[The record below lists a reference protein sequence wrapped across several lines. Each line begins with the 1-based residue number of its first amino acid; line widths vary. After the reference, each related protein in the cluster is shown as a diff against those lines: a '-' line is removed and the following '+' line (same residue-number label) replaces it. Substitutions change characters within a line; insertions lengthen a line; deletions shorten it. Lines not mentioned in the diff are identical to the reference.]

1 MSSSASSSAPRARDS
16 WSGQTGFLLAAIGSA
31 IGLGNIWRFPG
42 VSYSN
47 GGGAFLVPYLVALIF
62 VGIPMLWLDY
72 AVGHKFRGS
81 PPWAL
86 RKIIGGGEFIGWFQT
101 FVCFVIMVYYG
112 AVLAWGVQYTIYS
125 VNAAWGD
132 DPTTFFTDTFLQVV
146 PGDTFSWAP
155 AWSVMI
161 PLALV
166 WVLVLFVIGRG
177 LSNGVEAANKVF
189 LPLLVILFLALVVRA
204 LFLPGAVE
212 GLNAFFTPNWSA
224 LSDPKVWLA
233 AFAQIFYSLSV
244 GFGIMLTYASY
255 LPKKTNLVGTGLVAA
270 FANSS
275 FEVLAGFGVFGT
287 LGFMAHQQGVGVD
300 KLQGLTGISLSFITF
315 PTIINEMPG
324 GALFGILFFLSLTL
338 AGITSLIS
346 LLQVVGAAAA
356 EKMGT
361 TPLKAALVVG
371 IPAAVVSVF
380 VFGTTSGVYSLD
392 VVDAYI
398 NQVGVLSSAIIMS
411 AVTGVILRKLPM
423 LRKHLNKVSDTKFV
437 GTWWIVIVGA
447 ALPILLAYMM
457 GDTVLGYI
465 ENGYDPKN
473 YSRGFEGI
481 FGWGMLAVSV
491 VATIALTWAPW
502 RTNVDSFTAQD
513 EEGAE
518 YSHAGVPAP
527 AQKSDAKEVTSDA
540 EAASSAQA

>member
-1 MSSSASSSAPRARDS
+1 MSSSASRPAPRARDS

-86 RKIIGGGEFIGWFQT
+86 RKILGGGEFIGWFQT

-155 AWSVMI
+155 AWAVMI

-166 WVLVLFVIGRG
+166 WILVLFVIGRG
-177 LSNGVEAANKVF
+177 LSKGVEAANKIF
-189 LPLLVILFLALVVRA
+189 LPLLVILFLALVIRA

-212 GLNAFFTPNWSA
+212 GLNAFFTPNWAA
-224 LSDPKVWLA
+224 LADPKVWLA

-255 LPKKTNLVGTGLVAA
+255 LQRKSNLTGTALVAG

-275 FEVLAGFGVFGT
+275 FEILAGIGVFSAV
-287 LGFMAHQQGVGVD
+287 GFMAHQGGVSVSEVE
-300 KLQGLTGISLSFITF
+300 GLTGPILSFVTF
-315 PTIINEMPG
+315 PKIISMMPG
-324 GALFGILFFLSLTL
+324 GPIFGVLFFSSLVL
-338 AGITSLIS
+338 AGVTSLLGS
-346 LLQVVGAAAA
+346 RPGRPRDRHFPGAFRH
-356 EKMGT
+356 
-361 TPLKAALVVG
+361 ALG
-371 IPAAVVSVF
+371 PEQPRHRRQLHQ
-380 VFGTTSGVYSLD
+380 LD
-392 VVDAYI
+392 
-398 NQVGVLSSAIIMS
+398 
-411 AVTGVILRKLPM
+411 R
-423 LRKHLNKVSDTKFV
+423 RR
-437 GTWWIVIVGA
+437 
-447 ALPILLAYMM
+447 
-457 GDTVLGYI
+457 VLGDHVRGPVCGDRPPPRSAARPPQLGVQR
-465 ENGYDPKN
+465 EGPQALGAPRRHRHPDRPLRHDGDVDRRPADEWLREVPHELRADLRLGFRGDRRARLPDPHVHPV
-473 YSRGFEGI
+473 E
-481 FGWGMLAVSV
+481 
-491 VATIALTWAPW
+491 APPGG
-502 RTNVDSFTAQD
+502 RPGD
-513 EEGAE
+513 GR
-518 YSHAGVPAP
+518 
-527 AQKSDAKEVTSDA
+527 SDPR
-540 EAASSAQA
+540 

>member
-1 MSSSASSSAPRARDS
+1 
-16 WSGQTGFLLAAIGSA
+16 
-31 IGLGNIWRFPG
+31 
-42 VSYSN
+42 
-47 GGGAFLVPYLVALIF
+47 
-62 VGIPMLWLDY
+62 
-72 AVGHKFRGS
+72 
-81 PPWAL
+81 
-86 RKIIGGGEFIGWFQT
+86 
-101 FVCFVIMVYYG
+101 
-112 AVLAWGVQYTIYS
+112 
-125 VNAAWGD
+125 
-132 DPTTFFTDTFLQVV
+132 
-146 PGDTFSWAP
+146 
-155 AWSVMI
+155 
-161 PLALV
+161 
-166 WVLVLFVIGRG
+166 
-177 LSNGVEAANKVF
+177 
-189 LPLLVILFLALVVRA
+189 
-204 LFLPGAVE
+204 
-212 GLNAFFTPNWSA
+212 
-224 LSDPKVWLA
+224 
-233 AFAQIFYSLSV
+233 
-244 GFGIMLTYASY
+244 MLTYASY

-300 KLQGLTGISLSFITF
+300 KLEGLTGISLSFITF

-361 TPLKAALVVG
+361 TPLKAALVTG

-411 AVTGVILRKLPM
+411 AVTGVILRKMPM

-437 GTWWIVIVGA
+437 GQWWIVIVGA

-465 ENGYDPKN
+465 ENGYNPKD

-481 FGWGMLAVSV
+481 FGWGMLAVAV

-513 EEGAE
+513 EEGVE

-527 AQKSDAKEVTSDA
+527 AQKKEVTSDA

>member
-1 MSSSASSSAPRARDS
+1 MSSSASKSAPRARDS

-47 GGGAFLVPYLVALIF
+47 GGGAFLVPYLVALVF

-177 LSNGVEAANKVF
+177 LSKGVEAANKVF

-224 LSDPKVWLA
+224 
-233 AFAQIFYSLSV
+233 V

-255 LPKKTNLVGTGLVAA
+255 LQRKSNLTGTALVAG

-275 FEVLAGFGVFGT
+275 FEILAGIGVFSAV
-287 LGFMAHQQGVGVD
+287 GFMAHQGGVSVSEVE
-300 KLQGLTGISLSFITF
+300 GLTGPILSFVTF
-315 PTIINEMPG
+315 PKIISMMPG
-324 GALFGILFFLSLTL
+324 GPIFGVLFFSSLVL
-338 AGITSLIS
+338 AGVTSLLS
-346 LLQVVGAAAA
+346 LLQVVSGGLQDKFGWSPARS
-356 EKMGT
+356 
-361 TPLKAALVVG
+361 ALVLGV
-371 IPAAVVSVF
+371 PATVISLVL
-380 VFGTTSGVYSLD
+380 FGTRSGLNNLD
-392 VVDAYI
+392 IVDNFINSIGVV
-398 NQVGVLSSAIIMS
+398 SSAIMFAVLC
-411 AVTGVILRKLPM
+411 AVTGPRLGVLRA
-423 LRKHLNKVSDTKFV
+423 HLNSVSSVKVPKLWEPLV
-437 GTWWIVIVGA
+437 GIVIPVVLFVMMA
-447 ALPILLAYMM
+447 MSIVDLLTHGY
-457 GDTVLGYI
+457 GKYPTSYVL
-465 ENGYDPKN
+465 
-473 YSRGFEGI
+473 I
-481 FGWGMLAVSV
+481 FGWGSVAVAVIASLIFTLIPWKHRPVDTQATVAQILADD
-491 VATIALTWAPW
+491 A
-502 RTNVDSFTAQD
+502 DDTASI
-513 EEGAE
+513 EG
-518 YSHAGVPAP
+518 G
-527 AQKSDAKEVTSDA
+527 AK
-540 EAASSAQA
+540 

>member
-1 MSSSASSSAPRARDS
+1 MSSSASKSAPRARDS

-177 LSNGVEAANKVF
+177 LSKGVEAANKVF

-224 LSDPKVWLA
+224 LADPKVWLA

>member
-1 MSSSASSSAPRARDS
+1 MSSSASRPAPRARDS

-86 RKIIGGGEFIGWFQT
+86 RKILGGGEFIGWFQT

-132 DPTTFFTDTFLQVV
+132 DPTSFFTDSFLQVV

-166 WVLVLFVIGRG
+166 WILVLFVIGRG
-177 LSNGVEAANKVF
+177 LSKGVEAANKIF

-212 GLNAFFTPNWSA
+212 GLNAFFTPNWGA
-224 LSDPKVWLA
+224 LVDPKVWLA

-338 AGITSLIS
+338 AGVTSLIS

-361 TPLKAALVVG
+361 TPLKAALAVG

-380 VFGTTSGVYSLD
+380 VFGTTSGIYSLD

-411 AVTGVILRKLPM
+411 AVTGVILRKMPM

-437 GTWWIVIVGA
+437 GQWWIVIVGA

-465 ENGYDPKN
+465 ENGYDPKS

-481 FGWGMLAVSV
+481 FGWGMLAVAV

-502 RTNVDSFTAQD
+502 RTNVDSFVAQD

-527 AQKSDAKEVTSDA
+527 AQKKEVTSDA

>member
-1 MSSSASSSAPRARDS
+1 MSSNSGKSPAREQWGS
-16 WSGQTGFLLAAIGSA
+16 QFGFLMAAIGSA

-42 VSYSN
+42 VTYSN
-47 GGGAFLVPYLVALIF
+47 GGGAFMIPYVVALLTAGVPF
-62 VGIPMLWLDY
+62 LLLDY
-72 AVGHKFRGS
+72 AVGHRYRGS
-81 PPWAL
+81 SPAVFRRMSKRWEWL
-86 RKIIGGGEFIGWFQT
+86 GWWHVV
-101 FVCFVIMVYYG
+101 VCFVIMTYY
-112 AVLAWGVQYTIYS
+112 AVIIGWSLRYTFYS
-125 VNAAWGD
+125 VNTAWAQDKDGAKD
-132 DPTTFFTDTFLQVV
+132 FFFNQFLHLSGTVGYNSSPVWNVV
-146 PGDTFSWAP
+146 
-155 AWSVMI
+155 I
-161 PLALV
+161 PLVAV
-166 WVLVLFVIGRG
+166 WAIVIVVIGKG
-177 LSNGVEAANKVF
+177 VAGGVERANKVF
-189 LPLLVILFLALVVRA
+189 LPLLVLLFVVLVVRA
-204 LFLPGAVE
+204 LFLPGAVD
-212 GLNAFFTPNWSA
+212 GLNALWTPNFDS
-224 LSDPKVWLA
+224 LGDPKVWVA
-233 AFAQIFYSLSV
+233 AYSQI
-244 GFGIMLTYASY
+244 Y

-300 KLQGLTGISLSFITF
+300 KLEGLTGISLSFITF

-361 TPLKAALVVG
+361 TPLKAALVTG

-437 GTWWIVIVGA
+437 GQWWIVIVGA

-465 ENGYDPKN
+465 ENGYNPKD

-481 FGWGMLAVSV
+481 FGWGMLAVAV

-527 AQKSDAKEVTSDA
+527 AQKKEVTSDA
-540 EAASSAQA
+540 EAVSSTQA

>member
-1 MSSSASSSAPRARDS
+1 MSSNSGKSPAREQWGS
-16 WSGQTGFLLAAIGSA
+16 QFGFLMAAIGSA

-42 VSYSN
+42 VTYSN
-47 GGGAFLVPYLVALIF
+47 GGGAFMIPYVVALLTAGVPF
-62 VGIPMLWLDY
+62 LLLDY
-72 AVGHKFRGS
+72 AVGHRYRGS
-81 PPWAL
+81 SPAVFRRMSKRWEWL
-86 RKIIGGGEFIGWFQT
+86 GWWHVV
-101 FVCFVIMVYYG
+101 VCFVIMTYY
-112 AVLAWGVQYTIYS
+112 AVIIGWSLRYTFYS
-125 VNAAWGD
+125 VNTAWDQDKDGAKD
-132 DPTTFFTDTFLQVV
+132 FFFNKFLHVAGTVDYNSSPVWNVV
-146 PGDTFSWAP
+146 
-155 AWSVMI
+155 I
-161 PLALV
+161 PLIVV
-166 WVLVLFVIGRG
+166 WAIVIAVIGKG
-177 LSNGVEAANKVF
+177 VAGGVERANKVF
-189 LPLLVILFLALVVRA
+189 LPLLVLLFVVLVVRA
-204 LFLPGAVE
+204 LFLPGAVD
-212 GLNAFFTPNWSA
+212 GLNALWTPNFDS
-224 LSDPKVWLA
+224 LGEPKVWVA
-233 AFAQIFYSLSV
+233 AYSQIFYSLSI

-287 LGFMAHQQGVGVD
+287 LGFMAHQQGVGVN
-300 KLQGLTGISLSFITF
+300 KLEGLTGISLSFITF

-437 GTWWIVIVGA
+437 GQWWIVIVGA

-465 ENGYDPKN
+465 ENGYNPKD

-502 RTNVDSFTAQD
+502 RTNVDSFVAQD
-513 EEGAE
+513 EEGTE

-527 AQKSDAKEVTSDA
+527 AKKKEVTSDA

>member
-1 MSSSASSSAPRARDS
+1 MSSSASKSAPRARDS

-47 GGGAFLVPYLVALIF
+47 GGGAFLVPYLVALVF

-125 VNAAWGD
+125 VNEAWGA
-132 DPTTFFTDTFLQVV
+132 DPTSFFTDSFLQVV

-177 LSNGVEAANKVF
+177 LSKGVEAANKVF
-189 LPLLVILFLALVVRA
+189 LPLLVVLFLALVVRA

-361 TPLKAALVVG
+361 TPLKAALAVG

-423 LRKHLNKVSDTKFV
+423 LRKHLNKVSNTKFV

-457 GDTVLGYI
+457 GDTLLGYI
-465 ENGYDPKN
+465 ENGYNPKD

-481 FGWGMLAVSV
+481 FGWGMLAVAV

-502 RTNVDSFTAQD
+502 RTNVDSFVAQD

-527 AQKSDAKEVTSDA
+527 AQKKEVTSDA